1 MGSPKVGIN
10 SNQIKKVFFIFI
22 ELKLFFIKNNF
33 SIYQYLKIK
42 VSNLRCFLVMR
53 KFPFYPFLIAI
64 FFAVSCSTS
73 YKTENVQYSNYRIQ
87 QYDKGSKSLA
97 SIVKPYS
104 DSVNKLMNIVIGYN
118 DARLEKKREGNTLGF
133 FIADAYLEMAKQ
145 KLNSKVD
152 AAFMNSGG
160 IRLPEIPAG
169 AITQGKIFELMPFD
183 NLMVLLKMKG
193 SLLKQYL
200 DTLAANEGVV
210 ESGITMQIVNKTAQQ
225 ILVSGKPL
233 DLDGDYTI
241 VHSDYVAMNTTML
254 KNIHRNT
261 NGYLLRDALLDYVKL
276 INSQNKKITVTNIE
290 RVSYVN

>member
-1 MGSPKVGIN
+1 
-10 SNQIKKVFFIFI
+10 
-22 ELKLFFIKNNF
+22 
-33 SIYQYLKIK
+33 
-42 VSNLRCFLVMR
+42 MR

-87 QYDKGSKSLA
+87 QYDEGSKSLA

-145 KLNSKVD
+145 KVDPKVD

-160 IRLPEIPAG
+160 IRIPDIPAG

-193 SLLKQYL
+193 SILKQYL

-241 VHSDYVAMNTTML
+241 VHSDYVAMNTNML

-261 NGYLLRDALLDYVKL
+261 NRYLLRDALLDYVKL
-276 INSQNKKITVTNIE
+276 INSQNKKVTVANIE